1 MEESGAVKKQAI
13 EKRTKVEEK
22 LDDAGSKKLKSIS
35 SAKHPISEEG
45 KILQHSAELTDSMNL
60 LNTGPSDTAQ
70 RKDVVRVEGEE
81 NGRTVAK
88 RNDSDA
94 PNTITPSSASAIS
107 KRKQVL
113 KNGMNPQLYRT
124 MMCQRFVSHIDAAA
138 FALKGHY
145 EFDSIFRQEKESLYP
160 TLVNSSITNVERKL
174 ISNNVRK
181 RVLIGRFSPAFISKK
196 RVELEKRRELLRFLM
211 ANPMIEYTDGV
222 NQWTVPDP
230 IQIGSKVSVM
240 LYTPRLW
247 CCFGEVIDIEYREIP
262 MFRVRYEADGIV
274 QEQLVPDYCVALEEE
289 SE

>member
-1 MEESGAVKKQAI
+1 
-13 EKRTKVEEK
+13 
-22 LDDAGSKKLKSIS
+22 
-35 SAKHPISEEG
+35 
-45 KILQHSAELTDSMNL
+45 
-60 LNTGPSDTAQ
+60 
-70 RKDVVRVEGEE
+70 
-81 NGRTVAK
+81 
-88 RNDSDA
+88 
-94 PNTITPSSASAIS
+94 
-107 KRKQVL
+107 
-113 KNGMNPQLYRT
+113 

-230 IQIGSKVSVM
+230 IQIGSKGAAGDGGSGAAGGGGGGGCAVATDRPVPFGHRLPALLSLLAPTPLLLAEGGRAPTTKAGRGLCGMVQLLHRLLDGLLELRVQFTAPTTTKKKTVLLRPVM
-240 LYTPRLW
+240 HLETLGQALQCADLDPFRIGAAGTEPPHPDVLRVYTGW
-247 CCFGEVIDIEYREIP
+247 CR
-262 MFRVRYEADGIV
+262 RVRIGRWHR
-274 QEQLVPDYCVALEEE
+274 
-289 SE
+289 